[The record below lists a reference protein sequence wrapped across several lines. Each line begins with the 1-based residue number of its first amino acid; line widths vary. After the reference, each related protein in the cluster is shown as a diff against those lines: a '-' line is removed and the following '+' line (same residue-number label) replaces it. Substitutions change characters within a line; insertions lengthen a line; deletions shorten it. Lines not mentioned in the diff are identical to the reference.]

1 LNTNDKDRIKSQK
14 IFLNNKEME
23 MIDIKNYVEKY
34 LERIFVEPVKIDI
47 QDNKYIL
54 NGKLNFES
62 YSFWNKTDEELF
74 NDFQD
79 FSFKKDYIGTIFFF
93 LSGYWEYIHNHIK
106 DNYGRFPAAES
117 FSYKK
122 AVLEEPVVEIL
133 IERIKNEL
141 NLSYRDILPKAFIT
155 HDIDFPSLSGGDLIN
170 RKESRIFF
178 DRIMGKTNRNDPW
191 SVYNLIEIHKK
202 YQTKGTFFF
211 MPDIQP
217 NETPGGYEPAKHKKY
232 LQELEIAIK
241 SINGNIGIHYDV
253 RHLIENRMKK
263 DLNRLTE
270 VFQTKIEMGRAHFLL
285 FDITK
290 SFEIYESSGLKL
302 DTTCSFAD
310 RIGFRFGTSKPF
322 NPYNFKE
329 KREYELVEVP
339 LIVMDGTLR
348 SPGYMN
354 LSSKEGFEK
363 IKELIDKI
371 KKYNGTF
378 TFLWHNSSFY
388 TTQWREWE
396 WVYEETLKYLKENN
410 FEFV

>member
-1 LNTNDKDRIKSQK
+1 
-14 IFLNNKEME
+14 ME

-34 LERIFVEPVKIDI
+34 LEKIFVEPVKIDI

-62 YSFWNKTDEELF
+62 YSFWNKTDEELL
-74 NDFQD
+74 NEFQD

-106 DNYGRFPAAES
+106 DNYGRFPATES

-122 AVLEEPVVEIL
+122 EVLEEPVVEIL
-133 IERIKNEL
+133 IESIKNEL
-141 NLSYRDILPKAFIT
+141 NLNYRDTLPKAFIT
-155 HDIDFPSLSGGDLIN
+155 HDIDNLSLPRGLKFIKSLGGDLIK
-170 RKESRIFF
+170 RRDIKLFF
-178 DRIMGKTNRNDPW
+178 DKIMKKITRNDPW

-202 YQTKGTFFF
+202 YKTKGTFFF
-211 MPDIQP
+211 MPDVQP
-217 NETPGGYEPAKHKKY
+217 IETPGGYELAKNKEY
-232 LQELEIAIK
+232 LQELEKAIK
-241 SINGNIGIHYDV
+241 SVNGNIGIHYDV
-253 RHLIENRMKK
+253 RHLTENRMQK
-263 DLNRLTE
+263 DLNRLNE
-270 VFQTKIEMGRAHFLL
+270 IFQTKIEMGRAHFLL
-285 FDITK
+285 FDISK

-310 RIGFRFGTSKPF
+310 RVGFRFGTSKPF

-329 KREYELVEVP
+329 KREYKLVEIP

-348 SPGYMN
+348 SPRYMN
-354 LSSKEGFEK
+354 LSPKEGFEK
-363 IKELIDKI
+363 IKEFIDKI

-388 TTQWREWE
+388 TTEWKEWE

>member
-1 LNTNDKDRIKSQK
+1 
-14 IFLNNKEME
+14 ME

-34 LERIFVEPVKIDI
+34 LERIFVEPIKIDI

-54 NGKLNFES
+54 NDKLNFES
-62 YSFWNKTDEELF
+62 YSFWNKTGEELL

-79 FSFKKDYIGTIFFF
+79 FSFKRDYIGTIFFF

-106 DNYGRFPAAES
+106 DNYGRFPATES

-122 AVLEEPVVEIL
+122 DVLEEPVVEIL
-133 IERIKNEL
+133 IERIKEDL
-141 NLSYRDILPKAFIT
+141 NINYRDTLPKAFIT
-155 HDIDFPSLSGGDLIN
+155 HDIDNLSLPRGLKFIKSSGGDLIK
-170 RKESRIFF
+170 RRDIKLFF
-178 DRIMGKTNRNDPW
+178 DKIMKKITRNDPW

-202 YQTKGTFFF
+202 YNTKGTFFF

-217 NETPGGYEPAKHKKY
+217 NETPGGYEPGKHKKY
-232 LQELEIAIK
+232 LQELEKAIK

-253 RHLIENRMKK
+253 RHLTENRMKK
-263 DLNRLTE
+263 DLNRLNE
-270 VFQTKIEMGRAHFLL
+270 IFQAKIEMGRAHFLL

-290 SFEIYESSGLKL
+290 SFEIYEKAGLKF

-310 RIGFRFGTSKPF
+310 RVGYRFGTSKPF

-339 LIVMDGTLR
+339 LIVMEGTLQ
-348 SPGYMN
+348 SPRYMN
-354 LSSKEGFEK
+354 LSPKEGFEK

-388 TTQWREWE
+388 TTEWKEWE